1 MYEKFHSPALGGFAV
16 ISHWVPFLLLAGYS
30 GALADR
36 IDIRRLIQVGMLML
50 LAVSVGWGIM
60 FVRAIRRRCGRPC
73 CCWWCTDWP
82 AWSGYPH
89 RRC

>member
-1 MYEKFHSPALGGFAV
+1 MYREIPFARPRRIRV

-60 FVRAIRRRCGRPC
+60 FVSDSAAMWKAMLLLVVHGLAGVVWI
-73 CCWWCTDWP
+73 
-82 AWSGYPH
+82 PH